1 MSQYDYDTDNV
12 HGFVR
17 PSGYYQQD
25 WPKHHNLPHGK
36 GGSFSSAGWTKGN
49 EGLPQQTFLG
59 ASIRS
64 FNLNAGF
71 GDTTSTLSVE
81 LVNDEYNLSD
91 QTLLGSGD
99 DAYHNGGRDQF
110 MPPVVGTPVYFK
122 FGGNPA
128 DIEQAYRKTFDDT
141 YPSYGDTLAAPVAFP
156 QVAGS
161 TEVQLPHHFLV
172 KTTDS
177 DAKKGIWEDRSALW
191 NPNTKWRGK
200 DHFAFG
206 GILQSY
212 TQNRSSAGNPLYSV
226 QVTDPREILTNAV
239 ILLNN
244 YQGSTFN
251 NKNLINVYGF
261 LEFDLSDRVRNCLDS
276 NAMGKSI
283 LTKGV
288 DAFGN
293 VGYFGN
299 DMYYLGPVGAPAR
312 KCNVPPPFG
321 ELPEYFPVTGQ
332 GFSRRSDKGMPWYRI
347 EQALVSLF
355 NYNGLLPQEYVD
367 AGFGGAID
375 FRGYKYVVD
384 FSGLPTKH
392 IPSMYF
398 MDFDQM
404 NLLELAQEICDVTSH
419 ELFVS
424 LLPIIDHPACS
435 FIDEWNKYI
444 APINASQV
452 IAGIIRVD
460 AIDKS
465 KPPKY
470 GAIKSYLDTLHA
482 RGVDVESQDLGY
494 ELSNVTTDKFV
505 VGAQEVEMYYFS
517 NNKDRDNLE
526 LRKKNNGRPNSYELL
541 QTDKWRL
548 STSLKQQ
555 ILPFYGFLGADK
567 AVTIPKGFGSYQQIM
582 LDATSLNAYGVG
594 NYYIATEIELRAAL
608 VSYEQWKTLLL
619 QYDEVYMQELSEN
632 QTWETTLIA
641 AGGGLTADAENKIDA
656 LSGDADA
663 KDALK
668 SMFTGRDFGVSVPRC
683 LFNSDKNYMGPD
695 GLPASP
701 CAPPYGY
708 PLYYKRAEKIGI
720 PEGGIASIQ
729 SAVTSCMSNVERLK
743 KKLDNNAPEFKILK
757 DDAMEEITRLEK
769 AFARTHRLLLGDM
782 GWPDRIKLA
791 AQLAEVATAIAEAK
805 KYSETLDQML
815 ASIQASDKVELQE
828 IKSTLNAN
836 MGLVKNMS
844 RMAKE
849 HLKNAKKVYNF
860 VKKVA
865 EENLGKKF
873 LVKIP
878 SSCNVNY
885 SSDITL
891 YSPEEVGSIE
901 NGPFGFRPQPVNNT
915 LNFASSFSFTT
926 EMSILQSNVLFKD
939 TYEHYLDN
947 THVAKYTYGA
957 LKGSFNPL
965 SEKWEFNYK
974 PEPQG
979 GFFNFALYNRNLSLA
994 EASNVPFAN
1003 LPPASQQSLAPMDL
1017 TNLLG
1022 DGGRVSCYAR
1032 YDHSEHLDFSTVDSK
1047 SIAQQSITAKG
1058 FIPDV
1063 MEELDNLHPDRKMS
1077 MQQVQAKIADD
1088 KLLERQGPSVAYVK
1102 CDVSEEL
1109 YMPPRTAEV
1118 PTKVWARD
1126 FKVKISKPK
1135 VRVEFTKDSDGC
1147 KVAKKVTEKLQPS
1160 FSPAEGKKKTVQNED
1175 FVRFYDDNLKG
1186 EIVNSRT
1193 DNLDAS
1199 NVYAL
1204 ITLPGRIKPGVDMR
1218 YLDGP
1223 LASFNAVGMYNLM
1236 TRDVVRGVPGFDK
1249 PAPIVNSDKPIHVDK
1264 VVKFDFEDLGTARRL
1279 QKQAMQGASL
1289 DASKLSFI
1297 SPSPVYPSMVAM
1309 PLMSMERCYGPWLS
1323 ATSLDP
1329 NTGSPGVMN
1338 IGGKIEFVK
1347 DENLAPWNFAG
1358 YQLMNAAGS
1367 LQAQFSNSLLLFSER
1382 GGFTF
1387 PQAPTGIS
1395 LAKALKKG
1403 GPLVTSIS
1411 VDIGTD
1417 KISTAVKMDLYTS
1430 SFGKLQKQKEGNI
1443 ATISRERQKIID
1455 QNNSAIRRGLGKSSS
1470 NVNLFGSVLSAGGAE
1485 LVARTKSTEEHFT
1498 TLEKGE
1504 AARMDYL
1511 VGYKERYNHGVPV
1524 DGTKDVVS
1532 TAIQGGATSG
1542 PDQTEATS
1550 TEADAGMLDAIINGG
1565 KMAINIIGN
1574 LNDAHDSLAQW
1585 VSNDPN
1591 EPDMPAPKP
1600 PKPRP
1605 E

>member
-1 MSQYDYDTDNV
+1 MSDSSHI
-12 HGFVR
+12 HGIVKAT
-17 PSGYYQQD
+17 GHYGQD
-25 WPKHHNLPHGK
+25 WPQFHNLPQGK
-36 GGSFSSAGWTKGN
+36 SGSFSHAGWTKGN
-49 EGLPQQTFLG
+49 EGFPQQTFLG

-91 QTLLGSGD
+91 GTPLGTGVD
-99 DAYHNGGRDQF
+99 VYHNGGRDQF
-110 MPPVVGTPVYFK
+110 TPPVVGTPVYFT

-128 DIEQAYRKTFDDT
+128 SVDQAFRKTFDDT
-141 YPSYGDTLAAPVAFP
+141 YPIYGGTMSIPANWPPTVTASLDT
-156 QVAGS
+156 
-161 TEVQLPHHFLV
+161 QLPYHFLV
-172 KTTDS
+172 SKNATGNDGT
-177 DAKKGIWEDRSALW
+177 WEDRSALW
-191 NPNTKWRGK
+191 NPATKWRGK
-200 DHFAFG
+200 DHFVFG

-212 TQNRSSAGNPLYSV
+212 TQNRSPAGNPLYSV

-261 LEFDLSDRVRNCLDS
+261 LEYDLTDGVRACLDG

-293 VGYFGN
+293 VAYVGN
-299 DMYYLGPVGAPAR
+299 DMYYLGPDGSPGR
-312 KCNVPPPFG
+312 LCNVSSTLN

-332 GFSRRSDKGMPWYRI
+332 GFSRRSDKGIPWYRI
-347 EQALVSLF
+347 EQALVALF
-355 NYNGLLPQEYVD
+355 QYNGALPLEYIT

-384 FSGLPTKH
+384 FSGLPTEH
-392 IPSMYF
+392 IPPMYF

-404 NLLELAQEICDVTSH
+404 NLLELAQEICDITSH
-419 ELFVS
+419 DLFVS
-424 LLPIIDHPACS
+424 LLPVIDHPACN
-435 FIDEWNKYI
+435 FINHW
-444 APINASQV
+444 NASMAVSNPSEV

-470 GAIKSYLDTLHA
+470 GAIKSYLDTLSA

-526 LRKKNNGRPNSYELL
+526 LRKKNSGKPNSYELL
-541 QTDKWRL
+541 QADKWRL

-567 AVTIPKGFGSYQQIM
+567 AVTIPKGFGAYQQIM

-594 NYYIATEIELRAAL
+594 NYYIATEMELRAAL
-608 VSYEQWKTLLL
+608 VSYERWRDFLV

-632 QTWETTLIA
+632 QTWDAALVA
-641 AGGGLTADAENKIDA
+641 AGNGLTADAESAIDG
-656 LSGDADA
+656 LSGNAEA
-663 KDALK
+663 KAALK
-668 SMFTGRDFGVSVPRC
+668 EMFAGRDFGVSVPRC
-683 LFNSDKNYMGPD
+683 LFNSDKDYMGPD
-695 GLPASP
+695 GYPASP
-701 CAPPYGY
+701 CSPPYGY

-720 PEGGIASIQ
+720 PEGGIAAIQ

-757 DDAMEEITRLEK
+757 DDAMEEVKRLEK
-769 AFARTHRLLLGDM
+769 ALARTRTLLTGVM
-782 GWPDRIKLA
+782 GADEREKLM
-791 AQLAEVATAIAEAK
+791 QLQSETTNALNEAK
-805 KYSETLDQML
+805 GYSEGLDLAL
-815 ASIQASDKVELQE
+815 ASVQLSDKVELQE

-860 VKKVA
+860 VKNVA

-878 SSCNVNY
+878 NSCNVNY
-885 SSDITL
+885 DSNISL
-891 YSPEEVGSIE
+891 FSPAKVGNVE
-901 NGPFGFRPQPVNNT
+901 RGPFGFKPMPVSSNLSFAGSAMFGAELSVLQNQVLSNN
-915 LNFASSFSFTT
+915 
-926 EMSILQSNVLFKD
+926 V
-939 TYEHYLDN
+939 YEHYLDN
-947 THVAKYTYGA
+947 SHPSKYTYGA
-957 LKGSFNPL
+957 LKGSFNPI

-979 GFFNFALYNRNLSLA
+979 GFLNFALYDRNLSFA
-994 EASNVPFAN
+994 EASNVPNAN
-1003 LPPASQQSLAPMDL
+1003 LPLASQSLLTPMDL
-1017 TNLLG
+1017 TNLLN
-1022 DGGRVSCYAR
+1022 DGNRVSCYAR
-1032 YDHSEHLDFSTVDSK
+1032 YDHSQNLDFSNVDSK
-1047 SIAQQSITAKG
+1047 SIAQQSITPKG

-1077 MQQVQAKIADD
+1077 MQQVQAKLADD
-1088 KLLERQGPSVAYVK
+1088 KLLKRQGPSVAYVK
-1102 CDVSEEL
+1102 CDVGEEL
-1109 YMPPRTAEV
+1109 YMAPVVSEV
-1118 PTKVWARD
+1118 PTRVWARD
-1126 FKVKISKPK
+1126 FNVKISKPK
-1135 VRVEFTKDSDGC
+1135 VRIEFTKDENGC
-1147 KVAKKVTEKLQPS
+1147 KIAKRVTEKLQPS
-1160 FSPAEGKKKTVQNED
+1160 FAPANRKKKTVQNED
-1175 FVRFYDDNLKG
+1175 FARYYDRNLKG
-1186 EIVNSRT
+1186 NIVNSRV

-1199 NVYAL
+1199 HVYAL
-1204 ITLPGRIKPGVDMR
+1204 ITLPGRIKPTVDMR

-1223 LASFNAVGMYNLM
+1223 LVAFNTVNTYNLM

-1249 PAPIVNSDKPIHVDK
+1249 PAPIVNSDTPMHVDK
-1264 VVKFDFEDLGTARRL
+1264 VTKVEFEDLGEARRL
-1279 QKQAMQGASL
+1279 QKQAMRGASL

-1358 YQLMNAAGS
+1358 YQLMNEAGS

-1382 GGFTF
+1382 GGFVF

-1470 NVNLFGSVLSAGGAE
+1470 NANLFGSVLAAGGAE
-1485 LVARTKSTEEHFT
+1485 LLARTKSTDEHFS

-1504 AARMDYL
+1504 AARLDYL
-1511 VGYKERYNHGVPV
+1511 VGYKERYDHGVPV
-1524 DGTKDVVS
+1524 GGTQPVESSAV
-1532 TAIQGGATSG
+1532 TGGGATG
-1542 PDQTEATS
+1542 PDIQEDNS
-1550 TEADAGMLDAIINGG
+1550 VEADAGILDHIINGG
-1565 KMAINIIGN
+1565 KMAIRLIGN
-1574 LNDAHDSLAQW
+1574 LNDAHESLAQW
-1585 VSNDPN
+1585 ASHDPNDPDL
-1591 EPDMPAPKP
+1591 PSPKP
-1600 PKPRP
+1600 PKPKP

>member
-1 MSQYDYDTDNV
+1 M
-12 HGFVR
+12 
-17 PSGYYQQD
+17 
-25 WPKHHNLPHGK
+25 
-36 GGSFSSAGWTKGN
+36 
-49 EGLPQQTFLG
+49 
-59 ASIRS
+59 
-64 FNLNAGF
+64 
-71 GDTTSTLSVE
+71 E

-99 DAYHNGGRDQF
+99 DAYHNGNRDQF

-141 YPSYGDTLAAPVAFP
+141 YPSYGDTLGAPVAFP
-156 QVAGS
+156 QVSAS

-191 NPNTKWRGK
+191 NPYTKWRGK
-200 DHFAFG
+200 DHFVFG

-239 ILLNN
+239 ILMNN

-261 LEFDLSDRVRNCLDS
+261 LEYDLSDGVRACLDN

-283 LTKGV
+283 LTKRV

-299 DMYYLGPVGAPAR
+299 DMYYLGPAGAPAR
-312 KCNVPPPFG
+312 QCNLPSPFG

-347 EQALVSLF
+347 EQALVALF
-355 NYNGLLPQEYVD
+355 NYNGTLPQEYID

-375 FRGYKYVVD
+375 FRGYKYIVD

-424 LLPIIDHPACS
+424 LLPVIDHPACS

-452 IAGIIRVD
+452 ITGIIRVD

-482 RGVDVESQDLGY
+482 RGIDVESQDVGY
-494 ELSNVTTDKFV
+494 ELSNVPTDKFV
-505 VGAQEVEMYYFS
+505 VGAQEVDMYYFS
-517 NNKDRDNLE
+517 NNKDRDDRE
-526 LRKKNNGRPNSYELL
+526 LVKKNNGMSNNFELL
-541 QTDKWRL
+541 QREKWNL

-567 AVTIPKGFGSYQQIM
+567 AVTIPRGFGSYHQIM
-582 LDATSLNAYGVG
+582 LDATALNAYGVG
-594 NYYIATEIELRAAL
+594 NYYIATEMELRAAL
-608 VSYEQWKTLLL
+608 VSYEQWKKFLL
-619 QYDEVYMQELSEN
+619 QYNEVYLQELTAN
-632 QTWETTLIA
+632 QTWTDTLGLGDQVTT
-641 AGGGLTADAENKIDA
+641 DAEAIMDA
-656 LSGDADA
+656 AFDDPDIRDEMKEAML
-663 KDALK
+663 
-668 SMFTGRDFGVSVPRC
+668 TGKRFGVSVPRC
-683 LFNSDKNYMGPD
+683 VFNSDRNYMGD
-695 GLPASP
+695 DNLPASP

-708 PLYYKRAEKIGI
+708 PLYYKRASKIGI

-729 SAVTSCMSNVERLK
+729 SAITSCITNVTRLK
-743 KKLDNNAPEFKILK
+743 QKIDKNAPEFKLRKEPILK
-757 DDAMEEITRLEK
+757 
-769 AFARTHRLLLGDM
+769 
-782 GWPDRIKLA
+782 RIKTIEDSLA
-791 AQLAEVATAIAEAK
+791 RAKTLWDQATEEETIKKHLERVQELGKLLVEARKKAADIDAQLTKANEEDKIELKAVRRTLK
-805 KYSETLDQML
+805 ET
-815 ASIQASDKVELQE
+815 S
-828 IKSTLNAN
+828 
-836 MGLVKNMS
+836 GLRKNIS

-849 HLKNAKKVYNF
+849 HLRNAKKVYNF
-860 VKKVA
+860 VKQVA
-865 EENLGKKF
+865 DENLGKKF

-885 SSDITL
+885 SSNITL
-891 YSPEEVGSIE
+891 YSPEEAGNIQ
-901 NGPFGFRPQPVNNT
+901 NGPFGFRPQPVNNS
-915 LNFASSFSFTT
+915 LNFASSMLFSS
-926 EMSILQSNVLFKD
+926 EMTILQTQVQFSD
-939 TYEHYLDN
+939 THEHYLDYD
-947 THVAKYTYGA
+947 HGAKYTYGA
-957 LKGSFNPL
+957 LKGSFNPI

-979 GFFNFALYNRNLSLA
+979 GFLNFALYDRNLSFA
-994 EASNVPFAN
+994 EASNVPYAN
-1003 LPPASQQSLAPMDL
+1003 LPLASQQSLIPMDL
-1017 TNLLG
+1017 TNLLN
-1022 DGGRVSCYAR
+1022 GGNRVSCYAR
-1032 YDHSEHLDFSTVDSK
+1032 YDHSEDLDLSSIDGK
-1047 SIAQQSITAKG
+1047 SLSQQRLAG
-1058 FIPDV
+1058 NHFVPDV
-1063 MEELDNLHPDRKMS
+1063 MEELDNLHVDRKMS
-1077 MQQVQAKIADD
+1077 MQEIQSKLADD
-1088 KLLERQGPSVAYVK
+1088 KLLLRQGPSVAYVK
-1102 CDVSEEL
+1102 CEVSEEL
-1109 YMPPRTAEV
+1109 YMPPRMHRVA
-1118 PTKVWARD
+1118 TKVWARD
-1126 FKVKISKPK
+1126 YNVIPSELEIDI
-1135 VRVEFTKDSDGC
+1135 EFTKDADGC
-1147 KVAKKVTEKLQPS
+1147 EVPKMTAHGLEVS
-1160 FSPAEGKKKTVQNED
+1160 FSPAHRKKKTVDNED
-1175 FVRFYDDNLKG
+1175 FVRFYAPNVNG
-1186 EIVNSRT
+1186 ELVNSRSDT
-1193 DNLDAS
+1193 LNA
-1199 NVYAL
+1199 NHVYAL
-1204 ITLPGRIKPGVDMR
+1204 ITLPGRIKPAVDKR

-1223 LASFNAVGMYNLM
+1223 LAAFNTVKMYNLM
-1236 TRDVVRGVPGFDK
+1236 TRDVVRGMPGFDK
-1249 PAPIVNSDKPIHVDK
+1249 PPDIVNNDEPVDADTITSFTFK
-1264 VVKFDFEDLGTARRL
+1264 DLGEARRL
-1279 QKQAMQGASL
+1279 QQQVVKGAAL
-1289 DASKLSFI
+1289 AGSKMDFI

-1329 NTGSPGVMN
+1329 NTNSPGVMN

-1367 LQAQFSNSLLLFSER
+1367 LQAQFSNSLLLFRER

-1387 PQAPTGIS
+1387 PQAPTGIG
-1395 LAKALKKG
+1395 LAKALKTG

-1417 KISTAVKMDLYTS
+1417 KINTTVKMDLYTS

-1455 QNNSAIRRGLGKSSS
+1455 QNNSAIRRGMGKSSS
-1470 NVNLFGSVLSAGGAE
+1470 NASLLNAMFGGQADKIKAAAQITSEHFNEAEMGKAKNTAYLAFSQQKYDRGVPAGG
-1485 LVARTKSTEEHFT
+1485 TKNVKENMVVGNIQDEEQIEQN
-1498 TLEKGE
+1498 L
-1504 AARMDYL
+1504 ANSSDPIQS
-1511 VGYKERYNHGVPV
+1511 KE
-1524 DGTKDVVS
+1524 
-1532 TAIQGGATSG
+1532 
-1542 PDQTEATS
+1542 
-1550 TEADAGMLDAIINGG
+1550 G
-1565 KMAINIIGN
+1565 K
-1574 LNDAHDSLAQW
+1574 NDAVPL
-1585 VSNDPN
+1585 VSNDPEDN
-1591 EPDMPAPKP
+1591 AILQPVDKSPGATDEGIPRAAHVRPD
-1600 PKPRP
+1600 R